1 MTNKYKIDFGKDENE
16 KNEKISE
23 ISKRVR
29 AIIGVPE
36 NFLEN
41 EVIVSPVF
49 ITKTESYINKYIKDL
64 LELIDENNLELL
76 NIASIYYISYL
87 LCIGMD
93 ARLPKQMENISTKT
107 VLQSINWDEKALEL
121 LDRANE
127 IMYDF
132 IEEYNEDEN
141 YYSSFA
147 ELSTEQN
154 YPEENI

>member
-1 MTNKYKIDFGKDENE
+1 MTNKYEINLN
-16 KNEKISE
+16 KNEDERVIE

-29 AIIGVPE
+29 SIIGVPE

-41 EVIVSPVF
+41 DVITSPIF
-49 ITKTESYINKYIKDL
+49 IKTTESYINKLIKDV
-64 LELIDENNLELL
+64 LELLDENNLGLL
-76 NIASIYYISYL
+76 DIASMYYISYL
-87 LCIGMD
+87 VCIGMD

-107 VLQSINWDEKALEL
+107 VLQNINWDEKALEL